1 MANEE
6 IRNSNE
12 TKLKL
17 ETSEASLE
25 DQRIKF
31 DELKNSSESNATEL
45 NQEIDIKLNSHKN
58 EIESFKQNI
67 LEKEESALQQIKE
80 IEKLTNELLSKNEEI
95 KTLETSLDMKSEEI
109 QTMNEEVMSKYK
121 IIEDL
126 QSQIESL
133 EQSNDEERT
142 QSSTNE
148 SLRAEILDLKKQN
161 EYCEAELISKASAL
175 ERLQTVFDVCEE
187 QSQKAK
193 DDLAEKSKEIIH
205 LKKEF
210 DLLNAEKS
218 VDNNDETKKLYVQI
232 EEMSKTL
239 TSLQQIKETHE
250 EKI

>member
-1 MANEE
+1 MG
-6 IRNSNE
+6 
-12 TKLKL
+12 
-17 ETSEASLE
+17 
-25 DQRIKF
+25 
-31 DELKNSSESNATEL
+31 
-45 NQEIDIKLNSHKN
+45 NQEIDIELNSHKN

-80 IEKLTNELLSKNEEI
+80 IEKLTDELLSKNEEI

-133 EQSNDEERT
+133 GQSNDEERK

-187 QSQKAK
+187 QSQKT
-193 DDLAEKSKEIIH
+193 KEIIH

-232 EEMSKTL
+232 EEMSITL
-239 TSLQQIKETHE
+239 TSLQQMKETYE
-250 EKI
+250 EKIRTLE